1 MEFFNIFTID
11 ESVTEWSSITQTQK
25 DNLNDLFNDFME
37 DSLNRRY
44 YINIDDEPEHILTEI
59 NTMDRKS
66 ENLNNIS
73 KKFAE
78 KLLEEELVE
87 DKEKNIRRNKT
98 IKNGI
103 LIFKVTENT
112 LTLMKLEEINT
123 IDKND
128 FSKKPTYGAEKN
140 YFKIAV
146 MDFQNDNISLLDI
159 DIYDTGTKIAKYWS
173 EGFLSIHPLRD
184 DELNTTDIINSLE
197 KNTLFNKL
205 PNITE
210 SELNQSTNDFI
221 SDNSEFSFVKLRDHI
236 NQHFKTDF
244 EKNELFKDEN
254 LNHIDAEFNLE
265 RKIVDKHLKKKIQ
278 INDVISLDI
287 NNTSK
292 ATKAGL
298 MKISDDGRYLKIR
311 LEKDI
316 KSVLPDIQEGD

>member
-1 MEFFNIFTID
+1 
-11 ESVTEWSSITQTQK
+11 
-25 DNLNDLFNDFME
+25 ME
-37 DSLNRRY
+37 DSLNRKY
-44 YINIDDEPEHILTEI
+44 YIDTDEEPKHILSEI
-59 NTMDRKS
+59 NTMEKNS
-66 ENLNNIS
+66 ESLNNIS
-73 KKFAE
+73 NRFAE

-146 MDFQNDNISLLDI
+146 MDFQNRNTKRLDI

-173 EGFLSIHPLRD
+173 EGFLSIYPLRD
-184 DELNTTDIINSLE
+184 SELNTNDIIDSLKE
-197 KNTLFNKL
+197 NTLFNKL

-210 SELNQSTNDFI
+210 SDLNQSTTDFL
-221 SDNSEFSFVKLRDHI
+221 SDNREFSFIKLRDHI
-236 NQHFKTDF
+236 NQHFETDF
-244 EKNELFKDEN
+244 EKDELFKDDH
-254 LNHIDAEFNLE
+254 LNRIDAEFNLE
-265 RKIVDKHLKKKIQ
+265 PKVVDKYLKKKIK

-287 NNTSK
+287 NNISK

-298 MKISDDGRYLKIR
+298 MKVSIDGRYLKIR
-311 LEKDI
+311 LETNITAD
-316 KSVLPDIQEGD
+316 LPDIQQEGD

>member
-1 MEFFNIFTID
+1 MEFFKIFTID
-11 ESVTEWSSITQTQK
+11 ESVTEWNSITQIQK
-25 DNLNDLFNDFME
+25 NNLNDLFDDFME
-37 DSLNRRY
+37 DSLNRKY
-44 YINIDDEPEHILTEI
+44 YIDTDEEPKHILSEI
-59 NTMDRKS
+59 NTMDKNS

-73 KKFAE
+73 NRFAE

-146 MDFQNDNISLLDI
+146 MDFQNKNTKRLDI
-159 DIYDTGTKIAKYWS
+159 DIYDTGAKIAKYWS

-184 DELNTTDIINSLE
+184 NELNTNDVINSLKE
-197 KNTLFNKL
+197 NTLFNKL

-210 SELNQSTNDFI
+210 NDLSQSTIDFL
-221 SDNSEFSFVKLRDHI
+221 SDNREFSFVKLRDHI
-236 NQHFKTDF
+236 NQRFETDF
-244 EKNELFKDEN
+244 EKDELFKDDN
-254 LNHIDAEFNLE
+254 LHRIDAEFNLE
-265 RKIVDKHLKKKIQ
+265 PKVVDKYLKKKIK

-287 NNTSK
+287 NNISK
-292 ATKAGL
+292 ATKGGL
-298 MKISDDGRYLKIR
+298 MKTSDDGRYLKIR
-311 LEKDI
+311 LETNI
-316 KSVLPDIQEGD
+316 KADLPDIQEGD